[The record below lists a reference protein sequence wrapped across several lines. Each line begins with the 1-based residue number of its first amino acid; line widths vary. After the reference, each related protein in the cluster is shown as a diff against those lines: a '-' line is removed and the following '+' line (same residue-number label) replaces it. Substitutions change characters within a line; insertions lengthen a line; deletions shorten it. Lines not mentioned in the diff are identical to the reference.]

1 MTATSSLLCWEAMR
15 RLRVDGVTLQGPS
28 VMSLTSSCK
37 NLEFVGKESVALALI
52 RHFGSLTALAR
63 PDAGRRQ
70 AIQ

>member
-1 MTATSSLLCWEAMR
+1 
-15 RLRVDGVTLQGPS
+15 
-28 VMSLTSSCK
+28 MSLTSSCK